1 MPYRTVDPCKH
12 KREEWGS
19 TRCALCGENEFIPY
33 LERAKIALSATV
45 AGVLLAAIFISC
57 ATFFHNTVIPI
68 LIQGLTQDSRPAHTE
83 CVEPSR

>member
-12 KREEWGS
+12 QREEWGS

-33 LERAKIALSATV
+33 LERAKAATLGIV
-45 AGVLLAAIFISC
+45 SGVLLAVVFIAT
-57 ATFFHNTVIPI
+57 ATFFHNIVIPI
-68 LIQGLTQDSRPAHTE
+68 LIQGIGGGHHTAPPE